1 MESEPGA
8 NVAAP
13 PVPPAP
19 VGRVLVF
26 CGSGPGRRPEYMTA
40 AAELGRRLAA
50 EGLGTVYGGASVG
63 MMGAVADGALGAG
76 GEVTGVIPRQ
86 LVDRELAH
94 PGLSE
99 LHVVASMHERKAL
112 MLSLADAVVA
122 LPGGAGTMD
131 ELFEVLTWSQLG
143 LHEKPVGLLN
153 IAGYYTS
160 LLGFL
165 DHAVNERL
173 LRAQQRDSLI
183 VADAV
188 AELIP
193 ALRARLESTQ

>member
-160 LLGFL
+160 LLSFL

-188 AELIP
+188 AD
-193 ALRARLESTQ
+193 

>member
-1 MESEPGA
+1 
-8 NVAAP
+8 
-13 PVPPAP
+13 

-26 CGSGPGRRPEYMTA
+26 SGSGPGRRPEYMTA